1 MATKKST
8 LKVVIIVLVVLAIVG
23 VGVWAGFKFL
33 GNDDQTT
40 DKTGATDKTGTPNGS
55 TGSTPVNSD
64 VKFPLGDGSRG
75 ELVKRLQRAL
85 NRDLEGCDGFTK
97 LVVDGIVGPKT
108 IAAAKLAVGTQ
119 LLTDETTCRNYI
131 ANMGC

>member
-8 LKVVIIVLVVLAIVG
+8 WKVVIIVLVVLAIVG
-23 VGVWAGFKFL
+23 VGVWAGFKFF
-33 GNDDQTT
+33 GTDDTPTT
-40 DKTGATDKTGTPNGS
+40 GSTGS

-75 ELVKRLQRAL
+75 ELVERLQRAL
-85 NRDLEGCDGFTK
+85 NTDLDGCDGFTK

>member
-8 LKVVIIVLVVLAIVG
+8 WKVVIIVLVVLAIVG
-23 VGVWAGFKFL
+23 VGVWAGFKFF
-33 GNDDQTT
+33 GTDDTPTT
-40 DKTGATDKTGTPNGS
+40 GS
-55 TGSTPVNSD
+55 TGSTGKPSGSTGSAPASSD
-64 VKFPLGDGSRG
+64 VKFPLVDGSRG

-85 NRDLEGCDGFTK
+85 NTDLDGCDGFKK
-97 LVVDGIVGPKT
+97 LAVDGIVGPKT

>member
-8 LKVVIIVLVVLAIVG
+8 WKVVIIVLVVIAIVG

-33 GNDDQTT
+33 GNDDQGT
-40 DKTGATDKTGTPNGS
+40 DKNGPTNGS
-55 TGSTPVNSD
+55 NAVFGSTPVNSD

-85 NRDLEGCDGFTK
+85 NTDLDGCDGFTK

>member
-8 LKVVIIVLVVLAIVG
+8 WKVVIIVLVVLAIVG
-23 VGVWAGFKFL
+23 VGVWAGFKFF
-33 GNDDQTT
+33 GTDDTPTT
-40 DKTGATDKTGTPNGS
+40 DGG
-55 TGSTPVNSD
+55 TGSTPASSD
-64 VKFPLGDGSRG
+64 VKFPLVDGSRG

-85 NRDLEGCDGFTK
+85 NTDLDGCDGFKK

-108 IAAAKLAVGTQ
+108 IAATKLAVGTQ

>member
-8 LKVVIIVLVVLAIVG
+8 WKVVIIVLVVLAIVG
-23 VGVWAGFKFL
+23 VGVWAGFKFF
-33 GNDDQTT
+33 GTDDTPTT
-40 DKTGATDKTGTPNGS
+40 GGAGS
-55 TGSTPVNSD
+55 TGKPSGSTPVSSD
-64 VKFPLGDGSRG
+64 VKFPLVDGSRG

-85 NRDLEGCDGFTK
+85 NTDLDGCDGFKK

>member
-8 LKVVIIVLVVLAIVG
+8 WKVVIIVLVVLAIVG
-23 VGVWAGFKFL
+23 VGVWAGFKFF
-33 GNDDQTT
+33 GTDDTPTT
-40 DKTGATDKTGTPNGS
+40 GGDGGTKQLER
-55 TGSTPVNSD
+55 PVSASSD
-64 VKFPLGDGSRG
+64 VKFPLVDGSRG

-85 NRDLEGCDGFTK
+85 NTDLDGCDGFTK

>member
-8 LKVVIIVLVVLAIVG
+8 WKVVIIVLVVLAIVG
-23 VGVWAGFKFL
+23 VGVWGGFKFF
-33 GNDDQTT
+33 GTDDTPTT
-40 DKTGATDKTGTPNGS
+40 DGGTGKPSGS
-55 TGSTPVNSD
+55 AGSTPASSD
-64 VKFPLGDGSRG
+64 VKFPLVDGSRG

-85 NRDLEGCDGFTK
+85 NTDLDGCDGFKK

-119 LLTDETTCRNYI
+119 LLTDETICRNYI

>member
-8 LKVVIIVLVVLAIVG
+8 WKVVIIVLVVLAIVG
-23 VGVWAGFKFL
+23 VGVWAGFKFF
-33 GNDDQTT
+33 GTDDTPTT
-40 DKTGATDKTGTPNGS
+40 GSTGKPSGS
-55 TGSTPVNSD
+55 TGSAPASSD
-64 VKFPLGDGSRG
+64 VKFPLVNGSRG

-85 NRDLEGCDGFTK
+85 NTDLDGCDGFTK

-108 IAAAKLAVGTQ
+108 IAAAKLAVGPQ